1 MTPAD
6 GRSRFGAMT
15 APADLDRQ
23 AAALCEGIGALMRQF
38 KLEPGLLA
46 GSAYADLHVNDVG
59 LLLVLAE
66 PGDWTVRGLAHALA
80 APDSTVSSALD
91 RLEARDLIMRERH
104 AGDRRV
110 MQVALA
116 TEGRVLAQRLRAAQM
131 DNCRAMLDRLT
142 PGDRDDLVRL
152 ITAAARKDD

>member
-1 MTPAD
+1 
-6 GRSRFGAMT
+6 MT

-23 AAALCEGIGALMRQF
+23 AAALAEGIAALMRQF

-59 LLLVLAE
+59 LLAMLAE
-66 PGDWTVRGLAHALA
+66 PGAWTVRGLAQALA

-91 RLEARDLIMRERH
+91 RLEARDLIVRERH
-104 AGDRRV
+104 AADRRV

-116 TEGRVLAQRLRAAQM
+116 TEGRVLAAKLKAAQM
-131 DNCRAMLDRLT
+131 ENCRGMLARLPPQDRA
-142 PGDRDDLVRL
+142 DLVRL
-152 ITAAARKDD
+152 VAAAARRDDQGGD

>member
-1 MTPAD
+1 
-6 GRSRFGAMT
+6 MT

-23 AAALCEGIGALMRQF
+23 AAALADGIGALMRQF

-59 LLLVLAE
+59 LLSVLAE
-66 PGDWTVRGLAHALA
+66 PGDWTVRGLAQALA

-91 RLEARDLIMRERH
+91 RLEARDLIVRERH

-116 TEGRVLAQRLRAAQM
+116 IEGKVLAARLKAAQM
-131 DNCRAMLDRLT
+131 DNCRAMLERLA
-142 PGDRDDLVRL
+142 PRDRDDLVRL
-152 ITAAARKDD
+152 IMAAARKDD